1 MSKVHCL
8 SKIYDEINR
17 FEIGI
22 DEAGRGPLFGRLY
35 VAATVLPKD
44 NTFYHEKMRDSKTIK
59 SRKKIQELSQYIK
72 SNAIAWHIHYVDA
85 SVIDTINIRQSVL
98 LAMHE
103 CAKQVIAQLQYSRSI
118 RSSHNELSCDDNPQ
132 CPSATHPNIVANANE
147 NTSLQYFEREYMLLV
162 DGNDFTPHIIYD
174 ETTQSMRE
182 IQHETIEG
190 GDNKYT
196 CIAAASILAK
206 NERDTYM
213 EELCNKYPILNHRYG
228 LAKNMGYGTKLHR
241 DGIVQ
246 YGITQWH
253 RKTYGLCK
261 TASYGFVDTSDSFL
275 LRNPESGLESTLPP
289 TPPSECDE
297 ELDTAKNI
305 KIT

>member
-1 MSKVHCL
+1 MSKLPCL

-35 VAATVLPKD
+35 VAAAVLPKD
-44 NTFYHEKMRDSKTIK
+44 NTFQHEKMRDSKTIK

-72 SNAIAWHIHYVDA
+72 SNAVAWHIHYVDA
-85 SVIDTINIRQSVL
+85 SVIDTINIRQAVL
-98 LAMHE
+98 MAMHE
-103 CAKQVIAQLQYSRSI
+103 CAKQVIAQLKTVSCNPASEN
-118 RSSHNELSCDDNPQ
+118 SH
-132 CPSATHPNIVANANE
+132 T
-147 NTSLQYFEREYMLLV
+147 FEREYMLLV
-162 DGNDFTPHIIYD
+162 DGNDFTPHMVYD
-174 ETTQSMRE
+174 EIAQSMRE

-206 NERDTYM
+206 NERDSYM
-213 EELCNKYPILNHRYG
+213 EELCNTYPLLNERYG

-241 DGIVQ
+241 DGIAQ

-253 RKTYGLCK
+253 RKTYGICK
-261 TASYGFVDTSDSFL
+261 TADVYFI
-275 LRNPESGLESTLPP
+275 PEEASP
-289 TPPSECDE
+289 
-297 ELDTAKNI
+297 
-305 KIT
+305 